1 MKNLAITLAFVVC
14 ATAVSAQS
22 ESFQKFRDKF
32 GYADD
37 VHSFRTNGFFLR
49 TVLTMAGEDEAKHAL
64 RHIGKIRL
72 IVVPKAAFTAE
83 QVTVSGYKEVLRS
96 DGYDQIM
103 NVREDG
109 SDVTVYE
116 RGVGDAE
123 NRYMVLV
130 DEKSEVVLIE
140 VNGYVDRE
148 YLKNL
153 FVINRNQKS

>member
-1 MKNLAITLAFVVC
+1 MKNLAITLAFIVA
-14 ATAVSAQS
+14 ATLASAQS

-37 VHSFRTNGFFLR
+37 VHSFKTNGFLLR
-49 TVLTMAGEDEAKHAL
+49 TVLAMAGEDEAKRAL

-72 IVVPKAAFTAE
+72 IAVPKAAFAAE
-83 QVTVSGYKEVLRS
+83 QVTVGGYKDVLRT

-103 NVREDG
+103 NVREDDA
-109 SDVTVYE
+109 DVTVYE
-116 RGVGDAE
+116 RGARDAQ

-130 DEKSEVVLIE
+130 EDKSEVVLIE

-148 YLKNL
+148 YLKSL
-153 FVINRNQKS
+153 FVVNRNQKS